1 VAVGNLRLQLPTTAS
16 TLSPFAWWTSS
27 NQPRLIGHAVPC
39 RAPRHER
46 TNGVFVLL
54 PPLKKII
61 NGDVLDILRGEAR
74 LRQQSCTAP
83 ITVTLSARGMS
94 TGTRVVLCAMRIPTW
109 PSLSVH
115 WAHTQPAMPQIEGLK
130 PAMDVVVG
138 ALASAE
144 PGPAADQE
152 APPADLLHPCPSRCY
167 LLLAAHSLPVPWSGG
182 RLEATAPGPS

>member
-1 VAVGNLRLQLPTTAS
+1 M
-16 TLSPFAWWTSS
+16 
-27 NQPRLIGHAVPC
+27 
-39 RAPRHER
+39 
-46 TNGVFVLL
+46 
-54 PPLKKII
+54 
-61 NGDVLDILRGEAR
+61 LDILRGEAR

-138 ALASAE
+138 ALASAD

-152 APPADLLHPCPSRCY
+152 ATPADLLCCIRARRAVICCSQLTRYPYHGPGADWKR
-167 LLLAAHSLPVPWSGG
+167 LLLDLAS
-182 RLEATAPGPS
+182 